1 MEHQK
6 LLGLKSIMKK
16 LRYLVFGT
24 CLFLAL
30 NAAQA
35 TTVVPPTFDE
45 LVGKAELIFQGSVTN
60 VRSQWVG
67 EGAQR
72 HIASY
77 ITFAIEDVLKGEPGA
92 SYTIQMLGGT
102 VDGETMEVS
111 ESPKFAVG
119 DRDILFV
126 EHNGQQ
132 FVPLVG
138 IMHGRFKIQREAQ
151 TGREIVATNEG
162 KRLTD
167 PEQLGKQ
174 ANPFLQAASAIS
186 PVAFKEAIQVRL
198 HKAQV
203 K

>member
-1 MEHQK
+1 
-6 LLGLKSIMKK
+6 MKK
-16 LRYLVFGT
+16 FLYLALSA
-24 CLFLAL
+24 CLFSSLGTIR
-30 NAAQA
+30 A
-35 TTVVPPTFDE
+35 TTVIPPTFDE
-45 LVGKAELIFQGSVTN
+45 LVAKAELIFQGSVTN

-67 EGAQR
+67 EGAER
-72 HIASY
+72 HITSY
-77 ITFAIEDVLKGEPGA
+77 VTFQVEDALKGQPGA

-132 FVPLVG
+132 FIPLVG
-138 IMHGRFKIQREAQ
+138 IMHGRFRVQRDAQ
-151 TGREIVATNEG
+151 TGRETVATNEG
-162 KRLTD
+162 DRLTD

-186 PVAFKEAIQVRL
+186 PTAFKQAIQTRL
-198 HKAQV
+198 NTVDAKTQG

>member
-1 MEHQK
+1 
-6 LLGLKSIMKK
+6 MKK
-16 LRYLVFGT
+16 LRYLAFGA
-24 CLFLAL
+24 CLLLGLSATR
-30 NAAQA
+30 A

-45 LVGKAELIFQGSVTN
+45 LVGKAELIFQGSVTS

-77 ITFAIEDVLKGEPGA
+77 VTFAVEDAVKGNPGA
-92 SYTIQMLGGT
+92 SYTLQMLGGT

-111 ESPKFAVG
+111 ESPKFVVG

-162 KRLTD
+162 DRITD
-167 PEQLGKQ
+167 PEHLGI
-174 ANPFLQAASAIS
+174 AAA
-186 PVAFKEAIQVRL
+186 AGQW
-198 HKAQV
+198 
-203 K
+203 

>member
-1 MEHQK
+1 
-6 LLGLKSIMKK
+6 MKK
-16 LRYLVFGT
+16 LRYLAFGA
-24 CLFLAL
+24 CLLLGLSATR
-30 NAAQA
+30 A

-45 LVGKAELIFQGSVTN
+45 LVGKAELIFQGSVTS

-77 ITFAIEDVLKGEPGA
+77 VTFAVEDAVKGNPGA
-92 SYTIQMLGGT
+92 SYTLQMLGGT

-162 KRLTD
+162 DRLTS

-186 PVAFKEAIQVRL
+186 PLDFKQAIQTRL
-198 HKAQV
+198 RNADAKAQS

>member
-1 MEHQK
+1 
-6 LLGLKSIMKK
+6 MKK
-16 LRYLVFGT
+16 LRYLAFGA
-24 CLFLAL
+24 CLLLGLSATR
-30 NAAQA
+30 A

-45 LVGKAELIFQGSVTN
+45 LVGKAELIFQGSVTS

-77 ITFAIEDVLKGEPGA
+77 VTFAVEDAVKGNPGA
-92 SYTIQMLGGT
+92 SYTLQMLGGT

-111 ESPKFAVG
+111 ESPKFVVG

-162 KRLTD
+162 NRLTD

>member
-1 MEHQK
+1 
-6 LLGLKSIMKK
+6 MKK
-16 LRYLVFGT
+16 LRYFVLGACLLFG
-24 CLFLAL
+24 LG
-30 NAAQA
+30 AARA
-35 TTVVPPTFDE
+35 TTVISPTFDE

-67 EGAQR
+67 EGAER

-77 ITFAIEDVLKGEPGA
+77 VTFRVEDALKGQPGI

-132 FVPLVG
+132 FIPLVG
-138 IMHGRFKIQREAQ
+138 IMHGRFRIQREAQ

-162 KRLTD
+162 DRLTD
-167 PEQLGKQ
+167 PEKLGKQ
-174 ANPFLQAASAIS
+174 ADLSAQTTVPALS

-198 HKAQV
+198 HKADV
-203 K
+203 KAQTK